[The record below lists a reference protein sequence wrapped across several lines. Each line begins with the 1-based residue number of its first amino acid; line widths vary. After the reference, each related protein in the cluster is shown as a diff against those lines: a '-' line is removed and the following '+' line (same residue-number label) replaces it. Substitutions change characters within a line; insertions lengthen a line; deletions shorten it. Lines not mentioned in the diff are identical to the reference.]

1 MLRIIIIGLG
11 NIGFIFKKT
20 PHNIGF
26 EVLKSIAEKYKIKV
40 SLDNNFFGY
49 YGEKIVKIEDK
60 KIILGIFYP
69 YTMMN
74 LSGKAV
80 KKIVTKL
87 ESLNNMLICTDNK
100 DLPVGKIKLKLK
112 GRSEHHNGIASID
125 NHLGTKEYPRM
136 RIGTGKTKVLER
148 MLDEDINICI
158 NKAVLEC
165 EKWIKSK
172 LIS

>member
-1 MLRIIIIGLG
+1 MIRLIIIGLG

-26 EVLKSIAEKYKIKV
+26 DVLKSISNKYKIKV
-40 SLDNNFFGY
+40 SWDNNFLGY
-49 YGEKIVKIEDK
+49 YGEKIIKVEDK
-60 KIILGIFYP
+60 KVILGIFYP

-74 LSGKAV
+74 LSGKAI

-87 ESLNNMLICTDNK
+87 ESLNDMLVCTDNK

-136 RIGTGKTKVLER
+136 RIGTGKTKVLSK
-148 MLDEDINICI
+148 MSEDDIDICI

-165 EKWIKSK
+165 EKWIKLQVNS
-172 LIS
+172 